1 ALTIATGFVVDD
13 AIVVIENISR
23 YLERGDKPLTAALK
37 GAGEIGFTIISLTF
51 SLIAVLIPLL
61 FMGDIVGRLFRE
73 FAITLAVA
81 ILISAVVSLTLT
93 PMMCARLLKPESQIK
108 HNRFEMACER
118 FFEKMIAVYAVWL
131 KRVLNHQWITLGVA
145 LSTLALTVLLYL
157 FIPKGFFPLQ
167 DNGLLQG
174 TIETSQSISYQAM
187 VEKQQ
192 QVVEK
197 LIDDPAVENIASF
210 VGIDGSN
217 ATLNTGRLQITLKP
231 LD

>member
-1 ALTIATGFVVDD
+1 
-13 AIVVIENISR
+13 
-23 YLERGDKPLTAALK
+23 
-37 GAGEIGFTIISLTF
+37 
-51 SLIAVLIPLL
+51 
-61 FMGDIVGRLFRE
+61 
-73 FAITLAVA
+73 
-81 ILISAVVSLTLT
+81 VVSLTLT
-93 PMMCARLLKPESQIK
+93 PMMCARLLKPENEIK

-145 LSTLALTVLLYL
+145 LSTLVLTILLYL

-174 TIETSQSISYQAM
+174 TIESSQSISYQAM

-192 QVVEK
+192 HVVDK
-197 LIDDPAVENIASF
+197 LIEDPAIDNIASF

-231 LD
+231 LDQRDSRVDTIIPRLQARIASISG